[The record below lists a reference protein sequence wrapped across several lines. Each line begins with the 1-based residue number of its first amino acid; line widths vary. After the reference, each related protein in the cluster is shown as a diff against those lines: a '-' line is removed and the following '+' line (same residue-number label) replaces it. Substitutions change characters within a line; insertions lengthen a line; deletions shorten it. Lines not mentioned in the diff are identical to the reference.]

1 MGDRPRV
8 GVSRCL
14 LGDRVRYDGGHKH
27 EPSLIETLAAHVE
40 WVPVCPE
47 LEVGM
52 GVPREPIQLVTAGDG
67 SRVRLVGV
75 DSGADWTDRMQAWAS
90 EKLAALEALG
100 LSGFVL
106 KSRSPSCGPQGV
118 PVGHGE
124 PSPGMFAQALMA
136 AMPDLPVEDEE
147 RLRDPEA
154 RASFMA
160 RVTAHRRH
168 VDLSLSSRSS
178 LPAGHLTHVPELAAA
193 DPRRGR

>member
-1 MGDRPRV
+1 MGNRPRV
-8 GVSRCL
+8 GISRCL
-14 LGDRVRYDGGHKH
+14 LGDQVRYDGGHKY
-27 EPSLIETLAAHVE
+27 EPSLIETLGAHVE

-52 GVPREPIQLVTAGDG
+52 GVPREPIQLVAAGDG

-75 DSGADWTDRMQAWAS
+75 DSGADWTDRMQVWAV
-90 EKLAALEALG
+90 EKIAALQALG
-100 LSGFVL
+100 LSGIVL

-118 PVGHGE
+118 PVPNGE

-160 RVTAHRRH
+160 RVTG
-168 VDLSLSSRSS
+168 LSC
-178 LPAGHLTHVPELAAA
+178 G
-193 DPRRGR
+193 

>member
-8 GVSRCL
+8 GISRCL
-14 LGDRVRYDGGHKH
+14 LGDQVRYDGGHKH
-27 EPSLIETLAAHVE
+27 EPSLIDALGAHVE

-52 GVPREPIQLVTAGDG
+52 GVPREPIQLVTAADG
-67 SRVRLVGV
+67 SRVRLAGV
-75 DSGADWTDRMQAWAS
+75 DSGADWTDRMQLWAA
-90 EKLAALEALG
+90 EKIAALQALS

-106 KSRSPSCGPQGV
+106 KSRSPTCGPHAV
-118 PVGHGE
+118 PVRNGE

-160 RVTAHRRH
+160 RV
-168 VDLSLSSRSS
+168 
-178 LPAGHLTHVPELAAA
+178 AAV
-193 DPRRGR
+193 R

>member
-1 MGDRPRV
+1 MAERPRV

-27 EPSLIETLAAHVE
+27 EPSLIETLGAEVE

-52 GVPREPIQLVTAGDG
+52 GVPREPIQLVRPGDG

-75 DSGADWTDRMQAWAS
+75 DSGVDWTDRMLAWAS
-90 EKLAALEALG
+90 EKIATFEALA
-100 LSGFVL
+100 LAGFVL
-106 KSRSPSCGPQGV
+106 KSRSPSCGPRVV
-118 PVGHGE
+118 PVGNGE
-124 PSPGMFAQALMA
+124 PSSGMFAQALMA
-136 AMPDLPVEDEE
+136 AIPDLPVEDEE

-160 RVTAHRRH
+160 RVTGY
-168 VDLSLSSRSS
+168 RS
-178 LPAGHLTHVPELAAA
+178 HLDA
-193 DPRRGR
+193 